1 MIMSYAVQNSHIANY
16 LAARDEEYYY
26 IKSYYWKDDGTEAS
40 YPVRLDVSLHSRLE
54 KYAMKLSTS
63 KLLATKTGYTTESY
77 MVLTAASTTTGKRYV
92 LVIGEKDSGDITLT
106 QKFKNT
112 MIDIEKILNT
122 YAK

>member
-1 MIMSYAVQNSHIANY
+1 MSYAMQSTRISDY
-16 LAARDEEYYY
+16 LAVRSGDYAIR
-26 IKSYYWKDDGTEAS
+26 SYYLKDGAEAS
-40 YPVRLDVSLHSRLE
+40 YPVTFKNSLNSRLE

-63 KLLATKTGYTTESY
+63 KLVATKTGYTTESF
-77 MVLTAASTTTGKRYV
+77 MVLTAQGLSTGKRYV
-92 LVIGEKDSGDITLT
+92 LVVGEKESGDISLT